1 MGIAPLVFTG
11 VSDFSE
17 DFQLILE
24 RSVQIASVP
33 LQVLQFEQTDLLT
46 KKQLLSDLGVVVD
59 DLADAL
65 EDLGELGAGKALSA
79 SSTNTSRVTV
89 SLNGATEA
97 GTYTI
102 SDITSVAKYA
112 SETTVSGYATDDST
126 AVSTDG
132 TMELV
137 LGTDTYEVD
146 VTGDNSLI
154 GLRDAIN
161 ALDAGVSASIIDT
174 GTGATP
180 YYLSITADATG
191 ATTLELNETAGDN
204 GTNILTAANQ
214 GADAVFK
221 LNGLDVTKSDN
232 VVNDV
237 VSGLT
242 FTIQSTTDVDETVD
256 LKLSSSRGD
265 MATKLAVMVSAYNSV
280 STEVAAQIGE
290 AAGLLSGD
298 FIVREIQASQRAV
311 GSYEGSGGT
320 MNRLTDLGIE
330 FNESGVMSFDQDLF
344 YSLSDADITAGFDL
358 LGTET
363 TGLGALADRFTAIS
377 NPVTGLIKTQQ
388 DQYDAAD
395 HRLSDQIT
403 TLSERIDYMQSTMFD
418 KLQQADVLLASLNSQ
433 QSLLT
438 ATLES
443 LDLLTFG
450 KRER

>member
-102 SDITSVAKYA
+102 SDITSVAKFA
-112 SETTVSGYATDDST
+112 SETTASGYASDDST
-126 AVSTDG
+126 AVSADG

-232 VVNDV
+232 VINDV

-256 LKLSSSRGD
+256 LTLTSSRGD
-265 MATKLAVMVSAYNSV
+265 MATKLAAMVSAYNSA
-280 STEVAAQIGE
+280 STEVAAQVGE
-290 AAGLLSGD
+290 TAGLLSGD
-298 FIVREIQASQRAV
+298 FIVREIQASQRALA
-311 GSYEGSGGT
+311 SYEGSGSM

-330 FNESGVMSFDQDLF
+330 FDESGVMSFDQDLF

-363 TGLGALADRFTAIS
+363 TGLGVLADRFSAIS

-395 HRLSDQIT
+395 DRLSDQIT